1 MAPAVQHSGT
11 AGKAH
16 QAFTADRPRRDHDRG
31 FHGRPVTDVVER
43 TQRYEDSKMAVP
55 KHARSAWP
63 RGLFC
68 RRAPRGGRRHRSALH
83 GERSLLSER
92 LSGRGGAGRRPAS
105 HVALQPGARAGD
117 QAEQQCVRLHTEQPA
132 DAVSAGELCRRGVG
146 RSRNRCDRLH
156 QSAGRIHDRSGVV
169 HGDLH
174 LFGCR
179 HRGHH
184 LYDDQLDHGGY
195 HHHLDRVE
203 WPREEPM
210 MLTTYRTITGE
221 SGMSLAEILVASVII
236 AIGLVGLLS
245 AVPVASYG
253 IHEGRNL
260 STATFLANQRLEQVR
275 NAVWTVSPAN
285 DCLGTSTSSAPTSGA
300 CNGAAV
306 TTFPDEASMAAPY
319 GDYTRTVRIT
329 DCSVAGCGTI
339 VSADLRQ
346 ATVTVSYTPMT
357 GAGGVSTG
365 STKSAIV
372 TMLVAKR

>member
-1 MAPAVQHSGT
+1 
-11 AGKAH
+11 
-16 QAFTADRPRRDHDRG
+16 
-31 FHGRPVTDVVER
+31 
-43 TQRYEDSKMAVP
+43 
-55 KHARSAWP
+55 
-63 RGLFC
+63 
-68 RRAPRGGRRHRSALH
+68 
-83 GERSLLSER
+83 
-92 LSGRGGAGRRPAS
+92 
-105 HVALQPGARAGD
+105 
-117 QAEQQCVRLHTEQPA
+117 
-132 DAVSAGELCRRGVG
+132 
-146 RSRNRCDRLH
+146 
-156 QSAGRIHDRSGVV
+156 
-169 HGDLH
+169 
-174 LFGCR
+174 
-179 HRGHH
+179 
-184 LYDDQLDHGGY
+184 
-195 HHHLDRVE
+195 
-203 WPREEPM
+203 M

-319 GDYTRTVRIT
+319 SDYTRTVRIT
-329 DCSVAGCGTI
+329 DCGVGAGCGTV